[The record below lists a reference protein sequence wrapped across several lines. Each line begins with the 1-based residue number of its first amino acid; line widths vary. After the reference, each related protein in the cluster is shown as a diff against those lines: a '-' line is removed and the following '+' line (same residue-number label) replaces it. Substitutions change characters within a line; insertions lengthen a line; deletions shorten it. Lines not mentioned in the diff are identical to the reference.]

1 MFGVAIVS
9 YFNVIVLLKEVL
21 GAFRLL
27 NRLSLRSMEAWN
39 LTYCQVSFHFISIVK
54 QILDYFTLTDLVLL

>member
-9 YFNVIVLLKEVL
+9 YFNVIVLFCSEEVL

-54 QILDYFTLTDLVLL
+54 QILDYFTQV